1 MTEKE
6 ELHKL
11 HGKKIGWL
19 ESHSKDNHT
28 THSRLDS
35 LDSEVCDIKMSLL
48 ELHDKVFTVT
58 FMLETF
64 MKDMKGMVVEEVTV
78 EEEPIEKEKEVSKE
92 EEATQEGKKAEEEEK
107 DAEEEENPKEIVATP
122 IKEPSPPSV
131 ETTPI
136 TTSPGNPR
144 LPRRGG
150 PGPGSNFIFFCC

>member
-1 MTEKE
+1 M
-6 ELHKL
+6 
-11 HGKKIGWL
+11 

-35 LDSEVCDIKMSLL
+35 L

-122 IKEPSPPSV
+122 IKEPSPPLV